1 MSIDHLLDRSP
12 EGQKPPD
19 AGREPEERVLD
30 VATCQTE
37 VLFLERSFAIMGARS
52 DTALA
57 LERLLELACQFVDWP
72 AAHVYRVTAS
82 GSLESSGAWYLTES
96 TGLATLRSAW
106 MRAPSPCT
114 TLPASAMERRET
126 VYVCDVRSD
135 AARLGAPLDACLD
148 IRAAAAFPLR
158 SGDDLVGVL
167 ELLGDRPESLSSRQ
181 LELLGHVSGAIG
193 VVLARAASSRDC
205 VEEQVRARTADLQTS
220 RDTAESVARAKAALL
235 ATMTHE
241 LRTPLSGVYG
251 MASLLLEDE
260 LTETQRDHAC
270 HILSSTEALLSI
282 IDDVLDYSRV
292 ESGNLQIE
300 DVDYDAVA
308 LVDDVLAL
316 LGPRAAD
323 KRIEL
328 AAVIDPTVPTTVGG
342 DPGRVRQILINL
354 VGNALKFTQ
363 KGHVAIRI
371 APALDDQGTLTAL
384 RFNVE
389 DTGIGMAP
397 DVLPHLFQPFVQAD
411 ASMHRLFGGSGLGL
425 SICRRLSQALGGS
438 IGVDSTPGVGSTF
451 WFTVAVSRHAGR
463 FLEPTHLLAGTRI
476 LLMTRSTLVAPEVTR
491 LLQSAGA
498 TVEQAQSSDQAV
510 RLVRTNTQ
518 PFDAAIVDLQQRE
531 ARATA
536 GGASFHALLGD
547 RCRVIALANPWNK
560 PNDGSAS
567 EVDGVVTT
575 PIRHSRLLTTVA
587 RLLGRSCQA
596 PARPAAERFDGD
608 LVGLRILLVDDDA
621 ANRKVGSTFLTK
633 FGCTWTAASTGRE
646 AVDAVS
652 RATFD
657 LVLMDCQMPD
667 MDGFEATRA
676 IRALPACRS
685 LPIVAMTAHIEP
697 GITDRC
703 LAAGMNDYLV
713 KPVRPRLLADTLL
726 RWTASTSSTETVTH
740 RSTS

>member
-1 MSIDHLLDRSP
+1 MDDLLTPPAEHRRA
-12 EGQKPPD
+12 PD
-19 AGREPEERVLD
+19 AERD
-30 VATCQTE
+30 VARRTLDATTSQTE
-37 VLFLERSFAIMGARS
+37 LRLLESSFAIMCAS
-52 DTALA
+52 DAVVPS
-57 LERLLELACQFVDWP
+57 LERLLELACHFVDWP
-72 AAHVYRVTAS
+72 GGHVYRVSA
-82 GSLESSGAWYLTES
+82 GGLESSGAWYLAQS
-96 TGLATLRSAW
+96 AGLAGLRSAW
-106 MRAPSPCT
+106 MHAPVPCT
-114 TLPASAMERRET
+114 TLPISAMQRRDT
-126 VYVCDVRSD
+126 VHVRDVRAD
-135 AARLGAPLDACLD
+135 AATFGAHLDACVD
-148 IRAAAAFPLR
+148 IRAALAFPLR
-158 SGDDLVGVL
+158 SGDELVGVL
-167 ELLGDRPESLSSRQ
+167 ELLSDRPEMLSARHV
-181 LELLGHVSGAIG
+181 ELLGYVSGAMSVI
-193 VVLARAASSRDC
+193 LARAASSREW
-205 VEEQVRARTADLQTS
+205 VEAQVRSRTADLQTS
-220 RDTAESVARAKAALL
+220 RDGAESVARAKAALL

-241 LRTPLSGVYG
+241 LRTPLSGVHG
-251 MASLLLEDE
+251 MTSLLLDDE

-292 ESGNLQIE
+292 ESGHLQIE

-328 AAVIDPTVPTTVGG
+328 AAIIDPRVPHMVGG

-363 KGHVAIRI
+363 KGHVAIRV
-371 APALDDQGTLTAL
+371 APALDQGAVVAL
-384 RFNVE
+384 RFEIE
-389 DTGIGMAP
+389 DSGIGMAP

-425 SICRRLSQALGGS
+425 SICRRLSEALGGS
-438 IGVDSTPGVGSTF
+438 IGVESTPGAGSTF

-463 FLEPTHLLAGTRI
+463 FLEPTQVLAGARI
-476 LLMTRSTLVAPEVTR
+476 LLMTRSTLVAPELTR

-498 TVEQAQSSDQAV
+498 IVEQAQSSDQAV
-510 RLVRTNTQ
+510 RLVRAHTE

-560 PNDGSAS
+560 PNDGSSS

-587 RLLGRSCQA
+587 RLLGRSCQE
-596 PARPAAERFDGD
+596 PVRPAAERFDGD
-608 LVGLRILLVDDDA
+608 LVGLRILLADDDA

-633 FGCTWTAASTGRE
+633 FGCKWTVASNGRE
-646 AVDAVS
+646 AVDAVT
-652 RATFD
+652 RAPFD

-676 IRALPACRS
+676 IRALPEHRS

-697 GITDRC
+697 GIADRC

-726 RWTASTSSTETVTH
+726 RWTANASGASAATD
-740 RSTS
+740 RSVS

>member
-1 MSIDHLLDRSP
+1 M
-12 EGQKPPD
+12 
-19 AGREPEERVLD
+19 
-30 VATCQTE
+30 CQTE
-37 VLFLERSFAIMGARS
+37 LRLLERSFAIMCAPG
-52 DTALA
+52 DTRPA
-57 LERLLELACQFVDWP
+57 LERLLELACQYVGWP
-72 AAHVYRVTAS
+72 AGHVYRVDAS
-82 GSLESSGAWYLTES
+82 GGLESSGAWFLARTAPLEALRALWTRAPATCTTRPTAAIARRENVYVRDVRLEA
-96 TGLATLRSAW
+96 ATLDTNVAG
-106 MRAPSPCT
+106 CHG
-114 TLPASAMERRET
+114 LQASLA
-126 VYVCDVRSD
+126 V
-135 AARLGAPLDACLD
+135 
-148 IRAAAAFPLR
+148 PLR

-167 ELLGDRPESLSSRQ
+167 ELLGDRQETPSSRQ
-181 LELLGHVSGAIG
+181 LELLGHVSGVMG
-193 VVLARAASSRDC
+193 VVLARAASSRDWI
-205 VEEQVRARTADLQTS
+205 EEQVRSRTADLQIR
-220 RDTAESVARAKAALL
+220 RDTAESVAKAKVALL

-241 LRTPLSGVYG
+241 LRTPVSGVHG
-251 MASLLLEDE
+251 MTSLLLEDE

-292 ESGNLQIE
+292 ESGQLQIE

-308 LVDDVLAL
+308 LVDEVLAL

-328 AAVIDPTVPTTVGG
+328 ATVIDPSVPNTVGG

-363 KGHVAIRI
+363 KGHVAIRV
-371 APALDDQGTLTAL
+371 APTINDQSGFAAL
-384 RFNVE
+384 RFEVE

-411 ASMHRLFGGSGLGL
+411 ASTHRLFGGSGLGL
-425 SICRRLSQALGGS
+425 SICRRLSEALGGS
-438 IGVDSTPGVGSTF
+438 IGVISTVGVGSTF
-451 WFTVAVSRHAGR
+451 WFTVAVPRHSGR
-463 FLEPTHLLAGTRI
+463 FLEPTHQLVGTRI
-476 LLMTRSTLVAPEVTR
+476 LLMTRSALIAPEITR

-510 RLVRTNTQ
+510 RLVRANRQ

-560 PNDGSAS
+560 PNDGSSA

-587 RLLGRSCQA
+587 RLLGRACQE
-596 PARPAAERFDGD
+596 PARPATERFDGD

-633 FGCTWTAASTGRE
+633 FGCKSTVASNGRE
-646 AVDAVS
+646 AVDAVT
-652 RATFD
+652 RAAFD

-676 IRALPACRS
+676 IRELPRRGS
-685 LPIVAMTAHIEP
+685 LPIVAMTANIEP
-697 GITDRC
+697 GIADRC

-726 RWTASTSSTETVTH
+726 RWTASTSSTETAVTD

>member
-1 MSIDHLLDRSP
+1 MNLVSIDHLFDQPRDR
-12 EGQKPPD
+12 QTLPD
-19 AGREPEERVLD
+19 AG
-30 VATCQTE
+30 TFQTE
-37 VLFLERSFAIMGARS
+37 MRLLERSFAIMCASGDA
-52 DTALA
+52 ALA
-57 LERLLELACQFVDWP
+57 LERLLELACQFLEWP
-72 AAHVYRVTAS
+72 AGHVYRVNAN
-82 GSLESSGAWYLTES
+82 GGLESSGAFYLTES
-96 TGLATLRSAW
+96 TGLSGLRSTW
-106 MRAPSPCT
+106 RRAPTPCT
-114 TLPASAMERRET
+114 TLPTSAMERRET
-126 VYVCDVRSD
+126 VLACDVRSD
-135 AARLGAPLDACLD
+135 AALLDPSLDACLD
-148 IRAAAAFPLR
+148 IRAAVAFPLR

-167 ELLGDRPESLSSRQ
+167 ELLGDRPEIPSSRQ
-181 LELLGHVSGAIG
+181 LELLGHVSGAMG
-193 VVLARAASSRDC
+193 VVLARAASSRDR
-205 VEEQVRARTADLQTS
+205 VEAEVRSRTADLQAS
-220 RDTAESVARAKAALL
+220 RDTAEGVARAKAALL

-251 MASLLLEDE
+251 MTSLLLEDE

-270 HILSSTEALLSI
+270 HILSSTEALLSL

-292 ESGNLQIE
+292 ESGHLQIE

-328 AAVIDPTVPTTVGG
+328 AAVIDPGVPKTVGG

-371 APALDDQGTLTAL
+371 EPAFNDQGTLTAL
-384 RFNVE
+384 RFDVE
-389 DTGIGMAP
+389 DTGIGMAA

-425 SICRRLSQALGGS
+425 SICRRLSEALGGS
-438 IGVDSTPGVGSTF
+438 IGVDSSPGAGSTF
-451 WFTVAVSRHAGR
+451 WFTVAVARHAGR
-463 FLEPTHLLAGTRI
+463 FLEPTNLLAGTRI
-476 LLMTRSTLVAPEVTR
+476 LLMTRSTLVAQEMSR

-510 RLVRTNTQ
+510 RLVRTNAQ

-575 PIRHSRLLTTVA
+575 PIRHSQLLTAVA

-596 PARPAAERFDGD
+596 PARRAAERFDGD

-633 FGCTWTAASTGRE
+633 FGCTWTVASNGRE
-646 AVDAVS
+646 AVDAVTRDS
-652 RATFD
+652 FD

-676 IRALPACRS
+676 IRELPAYRS
-685 LPIVAMTAHIEP
+685 LPIVAMTANIEP
-697 GITDRC
+697 GIADRC

-713 KPVRPRLLADTLL
+713 KPVRPRLLADSLL
-726 RWTASTSSTETVTH
+726 RWTGSASSAETAVTD